1 MAKKS
6 DNLGMNRISRVPRLF
21 RLGALLV
28 FFAAFQPL
36 YAQETGTTLPRQF
49 RGVNLGMDLEELRAA
64 LNEDSLFNF
73 RGDRDVSFLQ
83 TPQQSLV
90 ETAGFS
96 FIKRAFFQLTDG
108 ALFIMAFTMNDELI
122 DHYSVFTALTE
133 KYGQPDSLSPRQS
146 VWENG
151 TTRVALER
159 PLTIKY
165 IDLEKFN
172 EIVGDAAVQETREL
186 KARQEFIDAL

>member
-1 MAKKS
+1 
-6 DNLGMNRISRVPRLF
+6 V
-21 RLGALLV
+21 LLV
-28 FFAAFQPL
+28 VLPAFQPL
-36 YAQETGTTLPRQF
+36 YAQETSSPESAPATELPRQF
-49 RGVNLGMDLEELRAA
+49 RGIALGIDLEALRAA
-64 LNEDSLFNF
+64 LSDDSLFNF

-83 TPQQSLV
+83 APQQSLV
-90 ETAGFS
+90 ETTGFS
-96 FIKRAFFQLTDG
+96 FIKRAFFQLHEG

-133 KYGQPDSLSPRQS
+133 KYGQPDSLSPQQS

-151 TTRVALER
+151 STRVALER

-172 EIVGDAAVQETREL
+172 EIVGEAAVEETREMRL
-186 KARQEFIDAL
+186 RQEFIDAL